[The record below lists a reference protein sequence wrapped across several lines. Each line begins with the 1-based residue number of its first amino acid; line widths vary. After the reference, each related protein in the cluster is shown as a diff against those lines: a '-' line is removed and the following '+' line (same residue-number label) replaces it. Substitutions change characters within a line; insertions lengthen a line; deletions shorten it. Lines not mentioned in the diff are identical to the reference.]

1 VKNISLQNTLGHPQV
16 DAIVQKVIQTYED
29 TFPGHI
35 AAYYIEGSYADQT
48 SLTTSDIDLL
58 IVFRGRF
65 ANEDTC
71 GLAERLWTSDQGG
84 SQEVDISVVDEDNL
98 RAGVHPNVK
107 LGGRLLYGED
117 VCSLY
122 PLVPIET
129 WTRERMH
136 AAYWLLVNVY
146 HRRTPVRLPLTFPAP
161 ADEFYGY
168 TNRTLQLPDGRE
180 VPCTR
185 NLVRTTGWAAT
196 ALLALQAGQYA
207 ARKRDC
213 VRLYCEYIGDE
224 WTALLEEI
232 TTSCRDEW
240 QYLIPTALHARKRLR
255 EICERTLRFEQHFLT
270 RYRSYLLGQLRST
283 EQEHV
288 RVARKFQEQSPLDD
302 AEIIAQ
308 LKQQAIFSRYSL
320 LFELHENGS

>member
-1 VKNISLQNTLGHPQV
+1 MKKISLQNTLDHPQIDSLV
-16 DAIVQKVIQTYED
+16 RQVIQIYEN
-29 TFPGHI
+29 TFPGQI
-35 AAYYIEGSYADQT
+35 AAYYVEGSYADQT
-48 SLTTSDIDLL
+48 SLATSDIDLL
-58 IVFRGRF
+58 IVFRGQF
-65 ANEDTC
+65 ANEDI
-71 GLAERLWTSDQGG
+71 LSQAKRLWTSNQGG
-84 SQEVDISVVDEDNL
+84 PQEVDISVVDEDSL
-98 RAGVHPNVK
+98 RAGVRPNAK

-122 PLVPIET
+122 PLVPIEA

-146 HRRTPVRLPLTFPAP
+146 HRSTPVRLPLTFPAP
-161 ADEFYGY
+161 TDEFYGY
-168 TNRTLQLPDGRE
+168 TNRTLQLPDGLE

-196 ALLALQAGQYA
+196 ALLAIQTGQYA

-213 VRLYCEYIGDE
+213 VQLYREHIGDE

-232 TTSCRDEW
+232 AVFCRDEW
-240 QYLIPTALHARKRLR
+240 QYLIPTTSPARKQLR

-270 RYRSYLLGQLRST
+270 HYKSYLLGQLRSS

-288 RVARKFQEQSPLDD
+288 RIARQFQGQSPLDD
-302 AEIIAQ
+302 AEVIA
-308 LKQQAIFSRYSL
+308 L
-320 LFELHENGS
+320 LQSSKSTNFIDQNK

>member
-1 VKNISLQNTLGHPQV
+1 MKEILLQNSLGHPRI
-16 DAIVQKVIQTYED
+16 DSIVQKVIQLYEN
-29 TFPGHI
+29 TFPGQI
-35 AAYYIEGSYADQT
+35 AAYYVEGSYADQT
-48 SLTTSDIDLL
+48 SLVTSDIDLL
-58 IVFRGRF
+58 IVFHDRF
-65 ANEDTC
+65 ANEDTHSQ
-71 GLAERLWTSDQGG
+71 AEHLWTSDQGG
-84 SQEVDISVVDEDNL
+84 SQEVDISIVDEDSL

-122 PLVPIET
+122 PLVPIEA

-146 HRRTPVRLPLTFPAP
+146 HRDTPVRLPLTFPSP

-168 TNRTLQLPDGRE
+168 TNRTLQLADGRE

-213 VRLYCEYIGDE
+213 VRLYREHIGDE
-224 WTALLEEI
+224 WTSLLEEI
-232 TTSCRDEW
+232 TVFCRDEW
-240 QYLIPTALHARKRLR
+240 QYLIPTTHHACERLR
-255 EICERTLRFEQHFLT
+255 ELCEHTLRFEQHFLT
-270 RYRSYLLGQLRST
+270 CYKSYLLGQLRPT

-288 RVARKFQEQSPLDD
+288 RIARQFQEQSPLDD
-302 AEIIAQ
+302 AEVIA
-308 LKQQAIFSRYSL
+308 L
-320 LFELHENGS
+320 LRSSKSTNCIDQIE